1 MNTAFIEFEEL
12 YNILIKDV
20 DFISFL
26 KKENNNLLSKDSEEY
41 NYNYGAT
48 KVCFWLDEGEW
59 VFKVDLR
66 DVSYCRIEYENYIK
80 AVENG
85 LEDYFAEC
93 FPIKKINGTI
103 FYAMERAYV
112 NEDHN
117 SETLYNNMIKA
128 YGEEETEDFFEDS
141 DSQSEGEELIS
152 YYIDDFGKFIDFC
165 QLNNINDLHI
175 GNIGFKNGQLKII
188 DYSGY

>member
-12 YNILIKDV
+12 YNILVEDAG
-20 DFISFL
+20 FIAFL
-26 KKENNNLLSKDSEEY
+26 KKENNNLLFKEPEGY

-48 KVCFWLDEGEW
+48 KVCFWLDDGDW

-66 DVSYCRIEYENYIK
+66 NKSYCHIEYENYIN
-80 AVENG
+80 AVEVG

-93 FPIKKINGTI
+93 FPIREVNGITL
-103 FYAMERAYV
+103 YAMERVYV
-112 NEDHN
+112 NEDYN
-117 SETLYNNMIKA
+117 SETLYNNMKKL
-128 YGEEETEDFFEDS
+128 YGEEEAEDFFESS
-141 DSQSEGEELIS
+141 DSELEGEKLIS
-152 YYIDDFGKFIDFC
+152 YYIDNWEKFNYFC